1 MKSLMSLIVV
11 IVLLLIGVG
20 LGLSN
25 TTPLALSFLGFSTLR
40 LPFFLW
46 LLVAT
51 AIGFLIASGFFW
63 WGQRR
68 LRREIKQLRKTLAD
82 KPQS

>member
-1 MKSLMSLIVV
+1 MKSLLSLIVL
-11 IVLLLIGVG
+11 IVLLLAGVG

-25 TTPLALSFLGFSTLR
+25 TTPVALSFLGFSTPM

-46 LLVAT
+46 MLLAVGF
-51 AIGFLIASGFFW
+51 GFLLAALVMW

-68 LRREIKQLRKTLAD
+68 LRRELKQMRKALTE
-82 KPQS
+82 KTPS